1 MSLYGSGYSWWLLLW
16 SWKGIY
22 LEVGGSTCVHWGL
35 PKFGGNE
42 LFGKTLRPGSFYE
55 AAYSNQGFTGLNVA
69 VRLRF

>member
-1 MSLYGSGYSWWLLLW
+1 M
-16 SWKGIY
+16 
-22 LEVGGSTCVHWGL
+22 HWGL